1 MLERSDSISPEILSV
16 GQFDWPPSRMTI
28 TKKIILGLDPGIADT
43 GWGVIEKKGQKLKMF
58 SCGSIKTSAKTD
70 FINRLK
76 ILHQELSQIIKKH
89 QPDAI
94 AVEQLFFC
102 KNVKTALMVGQA
114 RGVCLMTIAQNNLTF
129 FEYTPLQVK
138 LALTSYGRADKNQVG
153 QMVKVLLGLKSVPKP
168 DDAAD
173 ALAVAITCANSE
185 R

>member
-1 MLERSDSISPEILSV
+1 MPISN
-16 GQFDWPPSRMTI
+16 Q
-28 TKKIILGLDPGIADT
+28 KIILGLDPGIADT
-43 GWGVIEKKGQKLKMF
+43 GWGVIEKSGQKLKIVA
-58 SCGSIKTSAKTD
+58 CGSIKTSSKTE

-76 ILHQELSQIIKKH
+76 TLHQDLSQIIKKH
-89 QPDAI
+89 QPNAV

-114 RGVCLMTIAQNNLTF
+114 RGVCLMTIAQNNLPF

-153 QMVKVLLGLKSVPKP
+153 QMVKVMLNLKAVPKP

-185 R
+185 K